1 MQLTAIIAGTGILPV
16 EACKS
21 LKTKNIPFFVI
32 SLFPEDNFDALEQL
46 VETKNDIIKKDVY
59 KAAEILA
66 LLKNKNTK
74 QVLLIGKVEKNHLLK
89 KIKLDWLTI
98 KLLARMLYHGDK
110 AIMEKILETFQKN
123 GIEVLH
129 QNKVLASLIVSPGVL
144 YGTLT
149 KELENNINF
158 GIKIAMSI
166 SQHDIGQTVV
176 IKDKMVIAI
185 EAIEGTD
192 ACIKRGIQLGE
203 KNVIVCKG
211 ASLDQN
217 KKYDLPTLGP
227 ATLHNIQPGEIA
239 AIAWQASQTLIAD
252 KDNFIKL
259 AQTLNITLVAIQ

>member
-110 AIMEKILETFQKN
+110 AIMEKILETFQKVN
-123 GIEVLH
+123 DLMAEINSATSEQSSAVEEI
-129 QNKVLASLIVSPGVL
+129 NKAVTNLDSANQENATHIDQMAGLSQKKAAEAAKLDSLVDL
-144 YGTLT
+144 Y
-149 KELENNINF
+149 F
-158 GIKIAMSI
+158 
-166 SQHDIGQTVV
+166 
-176 IKDKMVIAI
+176 
-185 EAIEGTD
+185 
-192 ACIKRGIQLGE
+192 R
-203 KNVIVCKG
+203 
-211 ASLDQN
+211 
-217 KKYDLPTLGP
+217 
-227 ATLHNIQPGEIA
+227 
-239 AIAWQASQTLIAD
+239 
-252 KDNFIKL
+252 
-259 AQTLNITLVAIQ
+259 